1 MVFGLVPCNQIPY
14 PYKKTSNHELHQIQT
29 ARKGELQM
37 KRSKTR
43 FAIALLLPL
52 AVGMVSAYLTRDKME
67 LYQGIQKPPLSP
79 PSIVF
84 PIAWTILYLMM
95 GAASYLASTTNKKD
109 SGIFIANVWYLLQL
123 LMNFFWT
130 IIFFVL
136 KYYLLAFIWLIG
148 MYAAIIMCTMHY
160 YRINKLAS
168 WLMIPYNIW
177 MAFAA
182 YLNLAIV
189 ILN

>member
-1 MVFGLVPCNQIPY
+1 M
-14 PYKKTSNHELHQIQT
+14 KK
-29 ARKGELQM
+29 
-37 KRSKTR
+37 SKSR

-52 AVGMVSAYLTRDKME
+52 AVGAVSALITRDNME
-67 LYQGIQKPPLSP
+67 LYQGIEKPPFSP

-123 LMNFFWT
+123 VMNFFWSL
-130 IIFFVL
+130 IFFGL
-136 KYYLLAFIWLIG
+136 EYYLLAFIWLVF
-148 MYAAIIMCTMHY
+148 MYAAVVLCTIHY
-160 YRINKLAS
+160 FKINKWAG
-168 WLMIPYNIW
+168 LMMVPYNIW

-182 YLNLAIV
+182 YLNLAII